1 MIISLFYL
9 HVLSIFFFLFMNF
22 KLNVNDQIQSS
33 VAVLITLV
41 CLQPMWI
48 PNVSHM
54 SIRPL
59 TLSFT

>member
-1 MIISLFYL
+1 L
-9 HVLSIFFFLFMNF
+9 FFLFMNF